1 MKISKHIAFAA
12 LVTATAMSS
21 ISTSYADAEPSPT
34 PAASIADY
42 KIAVEKNKVDFRL
55 FKINERLY
63 REKVQQINE
72 EFIGAIGKAVGKPKA
87 GAPKTQS
94 QKLDEVKA
102 KRSAG
107 LNAAIARDEA
117 IRALGEP
124 PKPPTPP
131 AKPIKS
137 EKSANR
143 VNR

>member
-1 MKISKHIAFAA
+1 
-12 LVTATAMSS
+12 
-21 ISTSYADAEPSPT
+21 
-34 PAASIADY
+34 
-42 KIAVEKNKVDFRL
+42 
-55 FKINERLY
+55 
-63 REKVQQINE
+63 
-72 EFIGAIGKAVGKPKA
+72 
-87 GAPKTQS
+87 
-94 QKLDEVKA
+94 LDEVKA

-131 AKPIKS
+131 AKPIKA